1 LLPCAELRA
10 LGNDGWPRGNRRRL
24 PLPPPGA
31 ETVAVE
37 DAGQT
42 LGAALPGPQPG
53 HGRPAQGLPGGA
65 LCHHPPSARRR
76 AALHQLLDPSGAG
89 CVSHQPFA
97 ENPGA
102 HAARSMER
110 GGAAHAAHPGSA
122 RGGAVFRYLPQRA
135 NRRPGARPRKALCL
149 AGLGL
154 PRRFRRP
161 PAGLAPGKPQ
171 GQAPGGSGFLRPRQG
186 RDRAPLRV
194 LHRALWGANVMAA
207 PLQRL
212 AGKVIVLAG
221 GAGGI
226 GSATAQRL
234 AAEGARVVV
243 GDIDQAAAEQVAAAI
258 AAIGGNA
265 IGAAVDIGNRESVD
279 ELVDL
284 ALATWG
290 RLDGLH
296 ANAADLSIQHRDKN
310 ALEIDLAMWEHILHV
325 DLTGYLYCTRAALP
339 ALLAS
344 GGGALVYTSSEAA
357 FYGE

>member
-1 LLPCAELRA
+1 
-10 LGNDGWPRGNRRRL
+10 
-24 PLPPPGA
+24 
-31 ETVAVE
+31 
-37 DAGQT
+37 
-42 LGAALPGPQPG
+42 
-53 HGRPAQGLPGGA
+53 
-65 LCHHPPSARRR
+65 
-76 AALHQLLDPSGAG
+76 
-89 CVSHQPFA
+89 
-97 ENPGA
+97 
-102 HAARSMER
+102 
-110 GGAAHAAHPGSA
+110 
-122 RGGAVFRYLPQRA
+122 
-135 NRRPGARPRKALCL
+135 
-149 AGLGL
+149 
-154 PRRFRRP
+154 
-161 PAGLAPGKPQ
+161 
-171 GQAPGGSGFLRPRQG
+171 
-186 RDRAPLRV
+186 
-194 LHRALWGANVMAA
+194 MAA

-357 FYGE
+357 FYGEDVRVAYAVAKSGVNALMRHVARGWGKQGIRANAIAPGLVLSPTVAALPEEFREQILAGTCSTRLGDCADIAAMVAHLMSDDGTWVQGQVLSVNGGSLFH